1 MTTKEL
7 LTTEEFRKE
16 LEINITTYTNRP
28 LPKKGQ
34 YYRRTPYDEL
44 KQRHMFNV
52 EELRKEYVRILAK
65 ESNLSCSQRQ
75 AVTAIVH
82 DALFKAFNKLN
93 KKDEQQE
100 EKPAIPKKKRTR
112 KKDDAK

>member
-16 LEINITTYTNRP
+16 LEININTYNNRP

-52 EELRKEYVRILAK
+52 EELRKEVRA
-65 ESNLSCSQRQ
+65 
-75 AVTAIVH
+75 H
-82 DALFKAFNKLN
+82 
-93 KKDEQQE
+93 
-100 EKPAIPKKKRTR
+100 TR
-112 KKDDAK
+112 KGKQPFLQPASSSDGHRT